1 MATAKKTTAKKAPA
15 KKAAAKK
22 APAKKAPAKKAP
34 AKAAAKKTSTAA
46 KKAPAKKA
54 PAKKAPAKKAP
65 AKKAPAKKVSA
76 RLKIEASVTDYLSD
90 LIDNSRKA
98 VDDLLE
104 SATAQAKSA
113 RKSMSDAADR
123 VLPSEADIES
133 LRKRVRELAAQVE
146 KLAKARRK

>member
-22 APAKKAPAKKAP
+22 APAKKAPAKKA
-34 AKAAAKKTSTAA
+34 AAKKAPAKKAAA

-54 PAKKAPAKKAP
+54 PAKKAA
-65 AKKAPAKKVSA
+65 AKKVSA
-76 RLKIEASVTDYLSD
+76 RQRIETSVTDYLSD

-113 RKSMSDAADR
+113 RKSVSDAADR
-123 VLPSEADIES
+123 VLPSDADIES
-133 LRKRVRELAAQVE
+133 LRKRVKELAAQVE

>member
-15 KKAAAKK
+15 KKA
-22 APAKKAPAKKAP
+22 PAKKA
-34 AKAAAKKTSTAA
+34 AA

-65 AKKAPAKKVSA
+65 AKKAPAKKAPAKKTAAKKVSA
-76 RLKIEASVTDYLSD
+76 ARQRLEANLPDRLSD
-90 LIDNSRKA
+90 LLDNTRKA

-113 RKSMSDAADR
+113 RKSVSDAAER

-133 LRKRVRELAAQVE
+133 LRKRVKELAAQVE
-146 KLAKARRK
+146 KLAKAGRK